1 MRMFKF
7 VKLQIV
13 ELYVKSITERNL
25 VERVSFFLWAESIP
39 YFAILIF
46 QNESIPID
54 MHPIHW
60 YRQPVNIV
68 SCEME

>member
-25 VERVSFFLWAESIP
+25 VERVSFFFMSRKHSI
-39 YFAILIF
+39 FCDFDI
-46 QNESIPID
+46 SK
-54 MHPIHW
+54 
-60 YRQPVNIV
+60 
-68 SCEME
+68 